1 MIEGE
6 LEGIIS
12 ETEQA
17 YSANNT
23 TLEEHGL
30 SREKLS
36 EQYRDVAEKQ
46 ARRHLILD
54 KIITQ
59 EKMDLTEEEME
70 KSLEEMARGMN
81 ATVDAIKNFFKMD
94 PRQMEYYKHTQLEK
108 KAIDLI
114 IEDSQVTEKD
124 PESDKEETTVS
135 EDVQA

>member
-6 LEGIIS
+6 LEGIIN

-23 TLEEHGL
+23 TFEEHGL

-36 EQYRDVAEKQ
+36 EQYRGVAEKQ

-54 KIITQ
+54 KSLPRKIGSYGRR
-59 EKMDLTEEEME
+59 DG

-81 ATVDAIKNFFKMD
+81 ATVDAIKEFFQNGSPAD
-94 PRQMEYYKHTQLEK
+94 GLLQTYP
-108 KAIDLI
+108 A
-114 IEDSQVTEKD
+114 
-124 PESDKEETTVS
+124 
-135 EDVQA
+135 